1 MAEETRAAGAASK
14 PAAGVDADPL
24 LSDVARLLAGADAA
38 MLAPPRAF
46 LSGLTISLDVAARP
60 SFCQMQAGPEDRDCS
75 TLFAG
80 VTRLEMPIG
89 RMPAGTS
96 ATGASCSLPLTP
108 CCSLHFSPNSPPVAF
123 LPVASPH
130 TSAPLTGIDQA

>member
-14 PAAGVDADPL
+14 PAAGVDAGPL

-38 MLAPPRAF
+38 MLA
-46 LSGLTISLDVAARP
+46 
-60 SFCQMQAGPEDRDCS
+60 EDRDCS

-108 CCSLHFSPNSPPVAF
+108 CCSLHFSPNSPPVVF

-130 TSAPLTGIDQA
+130 TSAPLTGIDKA